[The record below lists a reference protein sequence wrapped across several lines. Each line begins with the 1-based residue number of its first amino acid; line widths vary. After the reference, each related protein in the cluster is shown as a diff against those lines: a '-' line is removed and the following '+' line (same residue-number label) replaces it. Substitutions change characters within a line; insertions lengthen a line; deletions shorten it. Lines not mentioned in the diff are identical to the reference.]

1 MAAPTLDSLQAE
13 INDIKAKLCAVGTIL
28 SDYCTFVPKV
38 EIPKDP
44 FLHLD
49 GSKYNGTGNW
59 IDQTGRGL
67 DAVPVA
73 ATNTPTYDAVNKC
86 FNFDVVNH
94 NAFKIDT
101 KKHVTSIPGMSAA
114 DFAKMSDPNG
124 TQQLGY
130 QLNAKKPRT
139 FATWVKFKPFGQSV
153 IPGYGKIVSQYVL
166 GFGRNE
172 SGYLYSLGSTW
183 DARPMLY
190 NGNYDG
196 WTSFTDPQVGTN
208 NYQKQEMSTA
218 FVDQWILMVA
228 TFDGTTNTIYI
239 DDGETKQSWVP
250 RTQLN
255 TIPDLFYI
263 GRQPVTTNTEA
274 KFNESLTGSVGMV
287 TVYNRALTVEEV
299 KQYFEATKAT
309 YKK

>member
-1 MAAPTLDSLQAE
+1 MATEIENLQAQ
-13 INDIKAKLCAVGTIL
+13 IDDIKSKLCTIGTIL
-28 SDYCTFVPKV
+28 SDYCVYVPKV

-49 GSKYNGTGNW
+49 GAKYSGTGNW

-67 DAVPVA
+67 DAAPVSA
-73 ATNTPTYDAVNKC
+73 AAAPIYDAANKC
-86 FNFDVVNH
+86 FNFDVVTH
-94 NAFKIDT
+94 NAFKIDV

-139 FATWVKFKPFGQSV
+139 FATWVKFKPFAAGT
-153 IPGYGKIVSQYVL
+153 IPGYGKIISQYAL

-172 SGYLYSLGSTW
+172 SGYLYSLGSTN
-183 DARPMLY
+183 DVRPMLY
-190 NGNYDG
+190 NGNYDD
-196 WTSFTDPQVGTN
+196 WTGTPAQN
-208 NYQKQEMSTA
+208 HFQKQEMSTP
-218 FVDQWILMVA
+218 FVDKWILMVA

-250 RTQLN
+250 RTNLN
-255 TIPDLFYI
+255 TIPDFFYI
-263 GRQPVTTNTEA
+263 GRQPVSANTEA
-274 KFNESLTGSVGMV
+274 KFNESLSGSVGMV
-287 TVYNRALTVEEV
+287 TVYNRALTADEV
-299 KQYFEATKAT
+299 KQYFDATKAT
-309 YKK
+309 YKGK

>member
-1 MAAPTLDSLQAE
+1 MATEIENLQAQ
-13 INDIKAKLCAVGTIL
+13 IDDIKAKLCAVGTLL
-28 SDYCTFVPKV
+28 SDYCVVEPKV

-49 GSKYNGTGNW
+49 GSKYIGSGNW

-67 DAVPVA
+67 DGVPVSA
-73 ATNTPTYDAVNKC
+73 ATAPVYDAVNKC
-86 FNFDVVNH
+86 FNFDVVAH
-94 NAFKIDT
+94 NAFKIDV

-130 QLNAKKPRT
+130 QLNAKKSRT
-139 FATWVKFKPFGQSV
+139 FATWVKFKPFAQSV

-183 DARPMLY
+183 DTRPMLY

-208 NYQKQEMSTA
+208 NYQKQEMSTP
-218 FVDQWILMVA
+218 FVDKWILMVA

-250 RTQLN
+250 RSQIN
-255 TIPDLFYI
+255 TIPDFFYV
-263 GRQPVTTNTEA
+263 GRQPVATNTEA
-274 KFNESLTGSVGMV
+274 KFNESLSGSVGMV
-287 TVYNRALTVEEV
+287 TVYNRALTADEV
-299 KQYFEATKAT
+299 KQYFNATKAT
-309 YKK
+309 YKGK